1 MSGEMGFGPLEE
13 NETTVGAMTSF
24 HASLKKMV
32 AVGLLKKKFDLAL
45 YYEPLHTNYVQ

>member
-32 AVGLLKKKFDLAL
+32 AVGLLKKKI
-45 YYEPLHTNYVQ
+45 